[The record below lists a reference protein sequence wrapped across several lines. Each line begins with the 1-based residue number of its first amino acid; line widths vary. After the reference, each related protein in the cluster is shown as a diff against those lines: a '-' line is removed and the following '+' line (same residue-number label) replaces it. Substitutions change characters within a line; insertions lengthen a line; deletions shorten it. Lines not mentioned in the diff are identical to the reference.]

1 MAADARSAEEDA
13 RADQAVVERMSRRL
27 EELARIGAQR
37 EGGVSRLAYGP
48 EEREAHELLARWAR
62 EDGAESEGDRA
73 GNTIVTHRPG
83 TPYFLIGSHLDSVVQ
98 GGDYDGTIGVIGG
111 LEIARQVR
119 DRVEHGVRVVA
130 FAGEEGARFGQ
141 ATLGSSFAAGLLD
154 EDACVEL
161 RDAAG
166 VALGDAARE
175 QGLDPGRVTTWLG
188 SDVACFFE
196 IHIEQGRR
204 LESGAVRIGLVD
216 SIAGAVRLRF
226 DIRGRADHS
235 GATPMRMREDALA
248 AASEIVLVAERVAR
262 AHGST
267 VATVG
272 RLNVTPNNLT
282 TVPAGVAMWMDIRD
296 VDADL
301 QRTATDEIL
310 AGADEI
316 GRRRPVRIGV
326 ESLST
331 RAPVVLH
338 AWPRAIA
345 RDACASAGV
354 PYDVLPS
361 GAGHDAAIAA
371 LRAPVLMVFIP
382 CVDGISHSPMEKA
395 SVGDAA
401 LAVRL
406 VCDVLVEADG
416 LVT

>member
-1 MAADARSAEEDA
+1 MAADASSAEEVA
-13 RADQAVVERMSRRL
+13 GADHAVVERMRQRL
-27 EELARIGAQR
+27 EELTRIGAQR

-62 EDGAESEGDRA
+62 EDGAETEVDAA

-98 GGDYDGTIGVIGG
+98 GGDYDGTIGVISG

-141 ATLGSSFAAGLLD
+141 ATIGSSFAAGLLD

-161 RDAAG
+161 RDGAG

-175 QGLDPGRVTTWLG
+175 QGRVTPWLG
-188 SDVACFFE
+188 PDVACFFE

-216 SIAGAVRLRF
+216 TIAGAVRLRF

-282 TVPAGVAMWMDIRD
+282 TVPAGVALWMDIRD

-316 GRRRPVRIGV
+316 GRRRPVRIAV

-345 RDACASAGV
+345 RDACAKAGV
-354 PYDVLPS
+354 AYDVLPS

-395 SVGDAA
+395 SVDDAA

-416 LVT
+416 LVA